1 MASLNQCRIHPR
13 PNAVW
18 ARPALSTVRWPHC
31 QGEKAPPMPSIADIA
46 DDASTRYRDA
56 LPDEFSILEELND
69 VARIN
74 RRSGELLQNQYFPDE
89 PLTDLAG
96 RVLRL
101 ARETTRLLAGR
112 AVDPDELRHELTDRA
127 TQFSTQQGIDREV
140 DARLFV
146 RNAERLE
153 GVVGAMGNALRVGDG
168 SGAENIATILLDV
181 AADTVEVVARRAPRP
196 LA

>member
-1 MASLNQCRIHPR
+1 
-13 PNAVW
+13 
-18 ARPALSTVRWPHC
+18 
-31 QGEKAPPMPSIADIA
+31 MPSIADVA
-46 DDASTRYRDA
+46 GDASTRYRDD

-74 RRSGELLQNQYFPDE
+74 RRSGELLQSQYFPDE

-127 TQFSTQQGIDREV
+127 TQLSTQQGIDREV
-140 DARLFV
+140 DARLIV

-181 AADTVEVVARRAPRP
+181 AAATVEVVARRAP
-196 LA
+196 